1 MRGVI
6 IRFVACLLAFTAL
19 ATLST
24 ASQAGARV
32 SDPSPLDG
40 RWRQTAKATT
50 QELVA
55 HGMPP
60 TVARALAK
68 LPVTIPAVELHGGH
82 VRWFDLATGRVYA
95 SGTYVVRG
103 DRVGFS
109 FSTYTVK
116 APPGVSWLRWSVF
129 RDRLTFSAL
138 PGRTVLLSAVL
149 HPWTRVR

>member
-1 MRGVI
+1 MRLVVG
-6 IRFVACLLAFTAL
+6 LLAFTAL
-19 ATLST
+19 TTLST
-24 ASQAGARV
+24 GSQAGARV
-32 SDPSPLDG
+32 GDPSPLDG

-50 QELVA
+50 KELVA
-55 HGMPP
+55 HGAPP
-60 TVARALAK
+60 AVAHALAR
-68 LPVTIPAVELHGGH
+68 LPVKTPAVDLHAGH
-82 VRWFDLATGRVYA
+82 VRWFDLATGRVLA
-95 SGTYVVRG
+95 TGTYVVRG

-138 PGRTVLLSAVL
+138 PGRPVLLTVAL